1 MKGAAVAL
9 DALNGREAAALLVD
23 GALED
28 LWIDGP
34 LPFEGAAPGAIHRG
48 VLGRPAKGQ
57 GGTFV
62 EIGGGRGFL
71 RQARGLAPGDA
82 LLVQVSGAAEP
93 GKAPPLTAKVI
104 HKSRHAIVT
113 PGAPGLNV
121 SRAIRDEAERDRLEL
136 LLREVAAGVE
146 RPEGAGIILRSAAEH
161 APEDEV
167 AADIEAMC
175 ALASQVAGDVGAGPE
190 LLVAGDGAHVAAW
203 CEMPEGAAVDR
214 EPGSFARLGVLEMLD
229 ALLAPEVPL
238 GGGASMHVEPTRAL
252 TAVDVNT
259 GADLSMAAGLK
270 ASLAAARGLPRQLRL
285 RGLGGQ
291 VVVDFAP
298 FPKKDRRTVEQ
309 ALTGAMRGGGRGS
322 VIGWTPLGHLELT
335 VKRERMP
342 LADALA
348 GALS

>member
-9 DALNGREAAALLVD
+9 DALNGREAAALVID

-34 LPFEGAAPGAIHRG
+34 LPFEGAAPGSIHRG
-48 VLGRPAKGQ
+48 VVGRPAKGQ
-57 GGTFV
+57 GGVFV

-93 GKAPPLTAKVI
+93 GKAPPVTPKVI

-121 SRAIRDEAERDRLEL
+121 SRAVRDDAARDRLEL
-136 LLREVAAGVE
+136 LLREAAAATA
-146 RPEGAGIILRSAAEH
+146 RPDGAGIILRSAAEH
-161 APEDEV
+161 APEEEV
-167 AADIEAMC
+167 AADVAAMC
-175 ALASQVAGDVGAGPE
+175 ALARQVADDDGAGPE
-190 LLVAGDGAHVAAW
+190 LLVAGDGAHVSAW
-203 CEMPEGAAVDR
+203 CEMPQGAAVDR

-238 GGGASMHVEPTRAL
+238 GGGALMHVEPTRAL

-259 GADLSMAAGLK
+259 GADLSAAAGLR
-270 ASLAAARGLPRQLRL
+270 AAVAAARALPRQLRL

-309 ALTGAMRGGGRGS
+309 ALTGALRGGGRGS
-322 VIGWTPLGHLELT
+322 VIGWTGLGHLELT

>member
-1 MKGAAVAL
+1 MKGAIVAL
-9 DALNGREAAALLVD
+9 DVLNGREAAAILVD
-23 GALED
+23 GALVD

-34 LPFEGAAPGAIHRG
+34 LPFEGAVPGSIHRG
-48 VLGRPAKGQ
+48 VVGRPAKGQ

-71 RQARGLAPGDA
+71 RQAKGLAPGDA

-93 GKAPPLTAKVI
+93 GKAPPVTPKVI

-121 SRAIRDEAERDRLEL
+121 SRAIRDESARDRLEL
-136 LLREVAAGVE
+136 LLRETAAGAE
-146 RPEGAGIILRSAAEH
+146 RPDGAGIILRSAAEH
-161 APEDEV
+161 APEEEV
-167 AADIEAMC
+167 AADVEAMC
-175 ALASQVAGDVGAGPE
+175 TLAAQVAADAGMGPE
-190 LLVAGDGAHVAAW
+190 LLVTGDGAHVSAW
-203 CEMPEGAAVDR
+203 REMPEGAAIDR

-229 ALLAPEVPL
+229 ALLSPEVPL
-238 GGGASMHVEPTRAL
+238 GGGASMHVEQTRAL

-259 GADLSMAAGLK
+259 GADMSMAAGLK
-270 ASLAAARGLPRQLRL
+270 ASLAAARALPLQLHL

-291 VVVDFAP
+291 VAVDFAP
-298 FPKKDRRTVEQ
+298 FPKKDRRAVEQ
-309 ALTGAMRGGGRGS
+309 AARGAMRGGAGGA